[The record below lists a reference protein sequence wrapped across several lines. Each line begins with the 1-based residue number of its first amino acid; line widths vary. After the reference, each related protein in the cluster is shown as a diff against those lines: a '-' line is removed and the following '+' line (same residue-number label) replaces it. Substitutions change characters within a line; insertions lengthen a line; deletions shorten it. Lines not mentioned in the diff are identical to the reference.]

1 MKTLGTYEFI
11 CFKFFVLN
19 FISFVYWFEH
29 ADWPKY
35 KEKTIFGQVPIL
47 EITDEN
53 STVVKLAQ
61 SNTIARFLAR
71 RFNLAGKTDIEQAK
85 AEMIIDHF
93 NDLKALYRNAYKEE
107 NEQLKSEKF
116 NFFAN
121 DYLPNCISFLEKLL
135 EQQNSQYLVGNDLTS
150 IKIFVDIMSHN

>member
-1 MKTLGTYEFI
+1 MV
-11 CFKFFVLN
+11 KF
-19 FISFVYWFEH
+19 
-29 ADWPKY
+29 
-35 KEKTIFGQVPIL
+35 Q
-47 EITDEN
+47 
-53 STVVKLAQ
+53 Q

-107 NEQLKSEKF
+107 NEHLKSEKF
-116 NFFAN
+116 TLFAN

-150 IKIFVDIMSHN
+150 IQFL

>member
-1 MKTLGTYEFI
+1 MKTLGTFEFI
-11 CFKFFVLN
+11 CFKFIVLN
-19 FISFVYWFEH
+19 FISFVFWFENV
-29 ADWPKY
+29 DWPKY
-35 KEKTIFGQVPIL
+35 KGDTIFGQVPIL
-47 EITDEN
+47 EVNEN
-53 STVVKLAQ
+53 GTVIKLAQ

-107 NEQLKSEKF
+107 NEHLKSEKF
-116 NFFAN
+116 TLFAN

-150 IKIFVDIMSHN
+150 IQFL